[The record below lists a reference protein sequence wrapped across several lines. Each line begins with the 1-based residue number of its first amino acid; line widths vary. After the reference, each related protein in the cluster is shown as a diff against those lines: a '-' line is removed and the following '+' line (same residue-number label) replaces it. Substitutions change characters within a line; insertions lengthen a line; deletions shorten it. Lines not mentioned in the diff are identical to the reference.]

1 MKRRIYLA
9 AMLALAA
16 PAVLWASR
24 QAPSLNRQSVAI
36 QQPKIQLAILLDT
49 SNSMDGLIDQAR
61 QQLWQAVNEFSKAK
75 RDGVTPV
82 LEVAVYEYGNNGI
95 DARQGHTR
103 QVVGLTRELDK
114 VSEALFSLTTN
125 GGDEYCGYVIAQ
137 AVNHLQWST
146 SPNDVKAVFI
156 AGNEPFTQGP
166 TPFIEGIAEAKARGI
181 VVNTIHAGDYQTGL
195 SEGWQKGAL
204 LAGGNYMS
212 IDHNQAVVHVEAPQD
227 EQIANLNAQLNKT
240 YIPYGKEGA
249 AGAARQQEQ
258 DSKSSGV
265 SIGLLAKRAKSK
277 ATALYN
283 NAKWDLVDAV
293 EAGEADLDEMEP
305 EALPEGMQAMAP
317 EARKAFVE
325 ERAKERADL
334 KAKIV
339 ELGRQRDTYVA
350 DQRKAQAEESA
361 DTLNEALMESVRKQ
375 AVSYDFVFAE

>member
-1 MKRRIYLA
+1 MNRIHLA

-16 PAVLWASR
+16 PAVLWADAQAPGPNR
-24 QAPSLNRQSVAI
+24 QAVAHR
-36 QQPKIQLAILLDT
+36 QPKIQLAILLDT

-61 QQLWQAVNEFSKAK
+61 QQLWQAVNEFSMAK
-75 RDGVTPV
+75 RDGMTPV

-95 DARQGHTR
+95 DAEQGHTR

-125 GGDEYCGYVIAQ
+125 GGNEYCGHAIAQ
-137 AVNHLQWST
+137 AVNHLQWSN
-146 SPNDVKAVFI
+146 SPNDVKAIFI

-166 TPFIEGIAEAKARGI
+166 TPFTEAISAAKARGV

-195 SEGWQKGAL
+195 GEGWQQGAL

-212 IDHNQAVVHVEAPQD
+212 IDHNQAVVHVKAPQD
-227 EQIANLNAQLNKT
+227 EQIARLNAQLNET

-258 DSKSSGV
+258 DSESLGV

-293 EAGEADLDEMEP
+293 EAGDADLDEIEP
-305 EALPEGMQAMAP
+305 EALPEEMQAMTP
-317 EARKAFVE
+317 EVRKAFVNE
-325 ERAKERADL
+325 QAKERAEL

-339 ELGRQRDTYVA
+339 ELSKQRDAYA
-350 DQRKAQAEESA
+350 AEHLETRAAERA
-361 DTLNEALMESVRKQ
+361 DTLNEALTESVRRQ
-375 AVSYDFVFAE
+375 AVSHDFVFAD

>member
-1 MKRRIYLA
+1 MKRRICLA
-9 AMLALAA
+9 AMLTLTA
-16 PAVLWASR
+16 PAVPWANPH
-24 QAPSLNRQSVAI
+24 APGPNQQTVAI
-36 QQPKIQLAILLDT
+36 QPPKIQLAILLDT

-95 DARQGHTR
+95 DAGQGHTR
-103 QVVGLTRELDK
+103 QVVELTQELDK
-114 VSEALFSLTTN
+114 VSEALFSLTTD

-137 AVNHLQWST
+137 AVNHLQWSA
-146 SPNDVKAVFI
+146 SPNDVKAIFI

-166 TPFIEGIAEAKARGI
+166 TPFTEAIAGARALGI

-195 SEGWQKGAL
+195 SEGWQQGAL

-212 IDHNQAVVHVEAPQD
+212 IDHNQTVVHVEAPQD
-227 EQIANLNAQLNKT
+227 EQIARLNAQLNET

-249 AGAARQQEQ
+249 AGAARQHEQ

-265 SIGLLAKRAKSK
+265 SIGLLAERAQSK
-277 ATALYN
+277 ATALYD

-293 EAGEADLDEMEP
+293 EAGEADLDEMDP
-305 EALPEGMQAMAP
+305 EALPEEMQALAP
-317 EARKAFVE
+317 EARKAFVDE
-325 ERAKERADL
+325 KAKERAEL

-339 ELGRQRDTYVA
+339 ELSRQRDAYVA
-350 DQRKAQAEESA
+350 GERRARAGQGA
-361 DTLNEALMESVRKQ
+361 DTLNEALTESVRAQ
-375 AVSYDFVFAE
+375 AASHSFVFVE